1 MCLVACLRSVVDG
14 DWGAT
19 AGTVKLLLPPRQS
32 RGISL
37 VIRQLDEVSAL
48 PPEYPGWALPFQGAD
63 RLELVDRWERFREA
77 SKSH

>member
-1 MCLVACLRSVVDG
+1 LVACLRSVVDG

-37 VIRQLDEVSAL
+37 VISDYL
-48 PPEYPGWALPFQGAD
+48 PHAPPVVTDYGLA
-63 RLELVDRWERFREA
+63 
-77 SKSH
+77 